1 MNTVMVRRSRD
12 HDIAAICEI
21 YTQAVNTG
29 TASFELSAPSQT
41 ELAERRNKLIEAGY
55 PYFVAELD
63 GRVCG
68 YSYAGPY
75 RPRPAYRNTV
85 ENSVYVAPW
94 GQRRGVGKA
103 LLTTLIQAC
112 VDAGFRQMIAVVG
125 DSQHRAS
132 IALHEAVG
140 FRLVG
145 SLQNVGYKHERWLDS
160 VLMQLS
166 LGDGNQTPPSR

>member
-1 MNTVMVRRSRD
+1 
-12 HDIAAICEI
+12 
-21 YTQAVNTG
+21 
-29 TASFELSAPSQT
+29 
-41 ELAERRNKLIEAGY
+41 
-55 PYFVAELD
+55 
-63 GRVCG
+63 
-68 YSYAGPY
+68 
-75 RPRPAYRNTV
+75 
-85 ENSVYVAPW
+85 
-94 GQRRGVGKA
+94 
-103 LLTTLIQAC
+103 LIQAC

-166 LGDGNQTPPSR
+166 LGGGNQSPPSR